1 MGCHRSQ
8 FRDRFSDGSVSGK
21 RGASLRLVCRN
32 PERAATAQDIIRKA
46 ATDAD
51 VTIHLA
57 DMSELAQVDALCETL
72 TGPIHGIVHNA
83 GNMLDDYQ
91 ETSTGHEVIS
101 ALHVLGPVRMTEQL
115 HSQLIDGA
123 SDHSCRIIFVAS
135 GGMYT
140 QKLDAL
146 ALEPTPHDYDGTVHY
161 ARTKR
166 AQVVLARHLHAQLKD
181 LGISVHSM
189 HPGWADTPAVRRA
202 MPKFYW
208 FTKGILRSPEQG
220 ADTVVWLACCPPDH
234 IHENGFWFDRRRVP
248 THAFKK
254 TRHTKAAEVAFIEQL
269 NGLLPLDSS
278 RTLHIFCA
286 SVK

>member
-1 MGCHRSQ
+1 MWISPVGSGCHRCQ
-8 FRDRFSDGSVSGK
+8 FRDRLSNGSGTGK
-21 RGASLRLVCRN
+21 KASLRLVCRK
-32 PERAATAQDIIRKA
+32 PDELRLPKTLSAKLLQMRMSH
-46 ATDAD
+46 
-51 VTIHLA
+51 HLA
-57 DMSELAQVDALCETL
+57 DMSELAQVDDLRNPNRSDSRHRSQRRQYA
-72 TGPIHGIVHNA
+72 
-83 GNMLDDYQ
+83 DDYQ

-101 ALHVLGPVRMTEQL
+101 ALHVLGPVRMMTRL
-115 HSQLIDGA
+115 NSQLVDGA

-166 AQVVLARHLHAQLKD
+166 AQVVLARQLHAQLKD
-181 LGISVHSM
+181 QGISVHSM

-220 ADTVVWLACCPPDH
+220 ADTCLA
-234 IHENGFWFDRRRVP
+234 R
-248 THAFKK
+248 
-254 TRHTKAAEVAFIEQL
+254 
-269 NGLLPLDSS
+269 LLLARAYS
-278 RTLHIFCA
+278 
-286 SVK
+286 